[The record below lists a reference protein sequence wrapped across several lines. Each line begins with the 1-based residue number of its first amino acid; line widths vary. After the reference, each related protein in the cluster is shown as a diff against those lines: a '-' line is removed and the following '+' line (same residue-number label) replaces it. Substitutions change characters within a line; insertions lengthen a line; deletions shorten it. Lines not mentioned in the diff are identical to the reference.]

1 MATSKTQFFSYYLY
15 FTFPLRVLSL
25 EFCSAVWLKKP
36 TLMGLADGWRSLMEN
51 HFDFRHMPQ
60 LERRIDRQTD
70 GRKFHTS
77 ILTREKNICRIING
91 GTLSDCVGD
100 DVCSVLQSW
109 VTWASDVHTAYK
121 VRAGD
126 HPLCQ
131 TDWQSNSRQ
140 TGSQRTGQFQ
150 QVQAGTSCQAGQLQ
164 TYLILLR

>member
-1 MATSKTQFFSYYLY
+1 M
-15 FTFPLRVLSL
+15 LSL
-25 EFCSAVWLKKP
+25 EFCSAVWLKK
-36 TLMGLADGWRSLMEN
+36 TYTDGPSRWLEK
-51 HFDFRHMPQ
+51 FDGEPFRHMPQ

-140 TGSQRTGQFQ
+140 TGSQCTGQFQ